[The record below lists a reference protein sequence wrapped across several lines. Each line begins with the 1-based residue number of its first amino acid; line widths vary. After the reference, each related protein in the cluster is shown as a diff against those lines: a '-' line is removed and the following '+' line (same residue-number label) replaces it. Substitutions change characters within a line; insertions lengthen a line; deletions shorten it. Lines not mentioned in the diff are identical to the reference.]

1 MDSRW
6 TFFHFLFIALVIFS
20 LASFQL
26 MESPTN
32 LTAATRSFP
41 SSVLYGDRYSI
52 TSSVGLSD
60 TTMYPSSTPRHDDV
74 PALNTPGSVSLST
87 NLTWSFFGTNTA
99 VTATGSQPL

>member
-60 TTMYPSSTPRHDDV
+60 TTMYPSCR
-74 PALNTPGSVSLST
+74 LNTPGSVSLST